1 VKLLQVN
8 LKKLQ
13 VESNKRDAK
22 LYANMFDRTTKES
35 DVSKVTSHFIFL
47 SALYEYTL
55 SKHQCNNSVVM
66 FVFFLHFPYEE
77 HLKAEFME

>member
-1 VKLLQVN
+1 
-8 LKKLQ
+8 
-13 VESNKRDAK
+13 
-22 LYANMFDRTTKES
+22 
-35 DVSKVTSHFIFL
+35 VSKVTSHFIFL